1 MIMGVERKWAPTM
14 MKLDG
19 SLDDLNGGGGGGA
32 GGSSSGAGA
41 GANANNDMVAAN
53 SGKET
58 KTKNRIA
65 N

>member
-19 SLDDLNGGGGGGA
+19 SLDDLNGGGGA

-58 KTKNRIA
+58 NTKNRIA